1 MRRVKQNLETFRY
14 RCALDRL
21 GGVTATETAAI
32 LVRTPSDVGFAVIPI
47 EPPGP
52 GDVLIGTHYSG
63 VSTGTDTWVMRGVF
77 EWDHLTFPLVP
88 GYQRSGIVEDAA
100 PGWERGQRVAATRSV
115 GLAGAAAHWG
125 AHLAVASSPQEEVF
139 DAEGVDPVA
148 ASLFVSA
155 QVGVNAASRITA
167 PAGAR
172 VMVIGDGIIGSSG
185 ALAAVARGFDVLV
198 IGHRRWRLDA
208 LAELGVTVLD
218 SAADGDR
225 IPDFEA
231 VAAIDTVQSDESFGY
246 CIDVLPHGTGQI
258 VYSGHTPDTG
268 AAWADL
274 TRLQQRELTA
284 HFVSGWTRDRLT
296 RTLQLMR
303 EGALPVERLVGQ
315 VAGSDAEVT
324 SLMARVVAGELE
336 PTAAAIDW
344 SFAR

>member
-1 MRRVKQNLETFRY
+1 MS
-14 RCALDRL
+14 
-21 GGVTATETAAI
+21 ATETAAI
-32 LVRTPSDVGFAVIPI
+32 LLGAPSEVAFASIPVA
-47 EPPGP
+47 PPGP
-52 GDVLIGTHYSG
+52 DDVLIATHYSG

-77 EWDHLTFPLVP
+77 EWDRLTFPLVP
-88 GYQRSGIVEDAA
+88 GYQRSGIVEDGA
-100 PGWERGQRVAATRSV
+100 PGWERGRRVAATRSV
-115 GLAGAAAHWG
+115 GLAGAAPHWG
-125 AHLAVASSPQEEVF
+125 AHLAVAPSPRDEVF

-148 ASLFVSA
+148 ASLFVST

-167 PAGAR
+167 PPGSR
-172 VMVIGDGIIGSSG
+172 VMVIGDGVIGSSG
-185 ALAAVARGFDVLV
+185 ALAATARGFDVLV
-198 IGHRRWRLDA
+198 IGRRAWRLDA
-208 LAELGVTVLD
+208 LRELGIPVLD
-218 SAADGDR
+218 SRTEADR
-225 IPDFEA
+225 IPDFAA

-246 CIDVLPHGTGQI
+246 CIDVLPRGTGQI

-268 AAWADL
+268 AAWASM

-315 VAGSDAEVT
+315 VASSEDEAI
-324 SLMARVVAGELE
+324 SLMKRVVAGELA

>member
-1 MRRVKQNLETFRY
+1 
-14 RCALDRL
+14 
-21 GGVTATETAAI
+21 VTASETAAI
-32 LVRTPSDVGFAVIPI
+32 LVGTPSEVTFAAIPI
-47 EPPGP
+47 EPPDP
-52 GDVLIGTHYSG
+52 DDVLIATHYSG

-77 EWDHLTFPLVP
+77 EWDRLTFPLVP
-88 GYQRSGIVEDAA
+88 GYQRSGMVEDAA
-100 PGWERGQRVAATRSV
+100 LGWEPGRRVAATRSV
-115 GLAGAAAHWG
+115 GLVGAAPHWG
-125 AHLAVASSPQEEVF
+125 AHLAVAPSPRDEVF

-167 PAGAR
+167 APGSR

-185 ALAAVARGFDVLV
+185 ALAAVARGYDVVV
-198 IGHRRWRLDA
+198 IGHRQWRLDA
-208 LAELGVTVLD
+208 LSELGIPVLD
-218 SAADGDR
+218 SRADADR

-231 VAAIDTVQSDESFGY
+231 VAAIDTVQSDESYGY
-246 CIDVLPHGTGQI
+246 YIDVLPRSTGQV

-268 AAWADL
+268 VAWADM

-284 HFVSGWTRDRLT
+284 HFVSGWTRDRLA

-315 VAGSDAEVT
+315 VASSDAEVV
-324 SLMARVVAGELE
+324 SLMTRVVAGELD